1 MEETKKG
8 SGTTDL
14 TVGRPLTQILKFA
27 LPLVLGTLFQ
37 QLYSFAD
44 TVIVGRCLGTDALGA
59 VGTTYSLNFLILGFV
74 LGSCTGFGIPVA
86 QSFGA
91 RDSEDMHKYLFNG
104 AVLCVVLSVVFTIVT
119 TLTAAPLLQLIHT
132 PAELFPDAVAYI
144 RIIFLGIP
152 ATMLFNYTSTVLHS
166 LGDSQHPFYFLLISS
181 FLNIGLDWLFIV
193 PLGMGVE
200 GAAIATVV
208 SQLFSGLLCTWWFFT
223 RVEGIHFT
231 RENCVLSAGHCG
243 RLAYIGLPMGFEY
256 SVSAIGA
263 FIMQDAINLLGSTAV
278 AAQTAGEKIRQMF
291 TVPMA
296 SVGTAMAT
304 YVGQNHGAHRTDR
317 VRQGIRDGCI
327 LQLCYCAAAWVV
339 LFFVKGWAVGLVLGD
354 ADPAVTSGAVEYLTV
369 ISVLFCHQRPARWSS
384 VNTCRVLGYSVQ
396 AVISGVGE
404 LIGRALCG
412 WLAVHSLG
420 YFGICI
426 ANPIAWGLALL
437 YCVFMVT
444 RVLKKRTHKNTPLRP
459 CISTAERGVFMRSI
473 NKVHEHRAEHCG
485 QHTGHGDRQA
495 AHGTFHL
502 THLQGLAG
510 AHGMGRGAD
519 ADALCDGVGDVEE
532 LADHLGQQ
540 VARDAG
546 EDDDGTRQGC
556 DAAQLSGD
564 VHADGRGD
572 GLRQEG
578 GVLLPGEAQREGQSQ
593 SAAQAH
599 QRTH

>member
-152 ATMLFNYTSTVLHS
+152 ATVLFNYTSTVLHS

-263 FIMQDAINLLGSTAV
+263 
-278 AAQTAGEKIRQMF
+278 
-291 TVPMA
+291 
-296 SVGTAMAT
+296 
-304 YVGQNHGAHRTDR
+304 HRTDR

-369 ISVLFCHQRPARWSS
+369 ISVLFCINGLLMVFR
-384 VNTCRVLGYSVQ
+384 NTLQGLGYSVQ

-444 RVLKKRTHKNTPLRP
+444 RVLKKEN
-459 CISTAERGVFMRSI
+459 A
-473 NKVHEHRAEHCG
+473 
-485 QHTGHGDRQA
+485 
-495 AHGTFHL
+495 
-502 THLQGLAG
+502 
-510 AHGMGRGAD
+510 
-519 ADALCDGVGDVEE
+519 
-532 LADHLGQQ
+532 
-540 VARDAG
+540 
-546 EDDDGTRQGC
+546 
-556 DAAQLSGD
+556 
-564 VHADGRGD
+564 
-572 GLRQEG
+572 
-578 GVLLPGEAQREGQSQ
+578 
-593 SAAQAH
+593 
-599 QRTH
+599 